1 MCGLV
6 WGGGLPSG
14 LRGSRLSGEASHRVN
29 KYIGIVERAASLSS
43 VSRTAAAGQRASLVV
58 QWLQRSSRERWDPA
72 SIPGGRD
79 FSRSGFGPKVA
90 NEIGQDAGVGGAG
103 GREAAGG
110 RGGHGLGAGT
120 LISGPGCLVC
130 LFFFLGERSLPLK
143 HIEIFKY
150 ALPPG
155 VGPPF
160 CSGKLPY
167 GQTASRLDG
176 GVPM

>member
-14 LRGSRLSGEASHRVN
+14 LRGSRLSGEAPLRGTSERHRVN

-58 QWLQRSSRERWDPA
+58 QWLQRSSRERWDPG

-90 NEIGQDAGVGGAG
+90 NEIGQDAGVGGP
-103 GREAAGG
+103 EAAKRPEAG
-110 RGGHGLGAGT
+110 GGHGLGAGT

-130 LFFFLGERSLPLK
+130 LFFLGERSLPLK
-143 HIEIFKY
+143 HIEI
-150 ALPPG
+150 L
-155 VGPPF
+155 
-160 CSGKLPY
+160 
-167 GQTASRLDG
+167 
-176 GVPM
+176 